1 MKISSIRICFIL
13 LITFITIGNCIYT
26 NVKTPGWFYSQSYT
40 DVRGMEPV
48 GKLSGQSCGES
59 WLWLVYTGDES
70 YEAAVQ
76 NAIQDKAD
84 LLFDVQTDYYIKSIF
99 FNLYFYKCT
108 RVTGIG
114 VKLPQRL
121 MKKE

>member
-1 MKISSIRICFIL
+1 MKNLWIKVCSGISV
-13 LITFITIGNCIYT
+13 TFITGCLYT
-26 NVKTPGWFYSQSYT
+26 NVKTPGWFYSQSYS

-48 GKLSGQSCGES
+48 GKLSGQACGEG
-59 WLWLVYTGDES
+59 WFWMVYTGDES

-84 LLFDVQTDYYIKSIF
+84 LLFDVQTDYYVKSF
-99 FNLYFYKCT
+99 LFNLYFHKCT
-108 RVTGIG
+108 RVSGIG

-121 MKKE
+121 MK